1 MSSAGALERLAGL
14 VPGAGIAARY
24 QRRWLWADA
33 RAALVLTAVLIP
45 VGMGYAQA
53 SGLPAYTGLY
63 ATIVPMLAYAVF
75 GPSRIL
81 VLAPDSALAPIL
93 LVTITPLA
101 AGDGARAVALAGLL
115 SIMVG
120 VLLVLG
126 GVLRLGFVTDLLS
139 MPIRTGFLNA
149 LALLVLASQLPG
161 LVGIDVDAADPL
173 GQVTGTV
180 AGLAAGAASPL
191 AAALGVGTLTVILG
205 FRLLPVAKVTGTIVA
220 VVAAVGITVLFGLQ
234 DRVPV
239 VGEIPRGL
247 PAPALGGLGWP
258 DVGALA
264 WPAVGVALIAFA
276 DSIALSRAYSARQQ
290 EDVGGNQEMAGL
302 GLANIAGG
310 LFGGFA
316 VSASGSRT
324 PVAEQSG
331 ARTQLAHVLSA
342 LLIMAFMLLAPG
354 ATRYLPEAVLA
365 AVVMVAALSLLDV
378 GRYLRLWR
386 MDRVDA
392 ALSTA
397 TLLGVFLVG
406 VLEGLGLAI
415 GLAFV
420 AFVVRAWRPYR
431 TELGLVSGLRGYHDL
446 RRHPEATRVPG
457 ILILRFDAPLFF
469 VNAGLFNQWVRRC
482 MRRVVRQVKAAG
494 GTPPTTL
501 VLAAE
506 PITDVDTTAAE
517 ELADLDDW
525 LAGQGVTLLLAELK
539 GPVKDSLAR
548 YGMAGRFGP
557 ERFPPTVGAAVDAVT
572 GRLRADID
580 ETPEER
586 MDLRGEPG

>member
-1 MSSAGALERLAGL
+1 MSSAGSVERVAGL
-14 VPGAGIAARY
+14 VPGIGVAAGY
-24 QRRWLWADA
+24 ERRWLWADV

-93 LVTITPLA
+93 LVTLTPLA
-101 AGDGARAVALAGLL
+101 AGDASRAVALAGLL
-115 SIMVG
+115 SVMVG

-139 MPIRTGFLNA
+139 LPIRTGFLNA

-161 LVGIDVDAADPL
+161 LVGVDVDAAGPVAQL
-173 GQVTGTV
+173 TGAV
-180 AGLAAGAASPL
+180 AGIVAGAASPL
-191 AAALGVGTLTVILG
+191 AAGLGVGTLAVIVV
-205 FRLLPVAKVTGTIVA
+205 FRFLPVAKVTGTIVA
-220 VVAAVGITVLFGLQ
+220 VAAAVGVTVLSGLQ

-247 PAPALGGLGWP
+247 PAPALGGLGWS
-258 DVGALA
+258 DVGALTG
-264 WPAVGVALIAFA
+264 PAFGVALIAFA
-276 DSIALSRAYSARQQ
+276 DTIALSRAYSARQQ
-290 EDVGGNQEMAGL
+290 ENVGGNQEMTGL

-310 LFGGFA
+310 LLGGFP

-324 PVAEQSG
+324 PVAEQAG

-342 LLIMAFMLLAPG
+342 LLMMGFMLLAPG
-354 ATRYLPEAVLA
+354 APGYLPDAVLA

-386 MDRVDA
+386 MDRMDA

-397 TLLGVFLVG
+397 TTLGVFLVG
-406 VLEGLGLAI
+406 VLEGLGVAI

-431 TELGLVSGLRGYHDL
+431 TELGLVPGRRGYHDL
-446 RRHPEATRVPG
+446 RRHPEASRVPG
-457 ILILRFDAPLFF
+457 VLILRFDAPLFF
-469 VNAGLFNQWVRRC
+469 VNAGLFNQWARRS
-482 MRRVVRQVKAAG
+482 VDTAVRQLGDEG
-494 GTPPTTL
+494 GTVPTTL

-517 ELADLDDW
+517 ELADLDNW
-525 LAGQGVTLLLAELK
+525 LTGQGIHLVLAEMK
-539 GPVKDSLAR
+539 GPVKDSLER
-548 YGMAGRFGP
+548 YGMGRRFGP
-557 ERFPPTVGAAVDAVT
+557 ERFAPTVGAAVDGVT
-572 GRLRADID
+572 GRLREDI
-580 ETPEER
+580 EEGPEDR
-586 MDLRGEPG
+586 TDLGGDPG

>member
-1 MSSAGALERLAGL
+1 MSSAGALERVAGL
-14 VPGAGIAARY
+14 VPGVGVAARY
-24 QRRWLWADA
+24 QRRWIWADA

-101 AGDGARAVALAGLL
+101 AGNESRAVALAGLL

-139 MPIRTGFLNA
+139 LPIRTGFLNA

-161 LVGIDVDAADPL
+161 LVGLDVDAADPL

-180 AGLAAGAASPL
+180 AGIAAGEASPV
-191 AAALGVGTLTVILG
+191 AAALGLGTLTVILG
-205 FRLLPVAKVTGTIVA
+205 FRLLPVAKVTGTIIA
-220 VVAAVGITVLFGLQ
+220 VVAAVVITVLFGLQ
-234 DRVPV
+234 DRVPM

-247 PAPALGGLGWP
+247 PTPALGGLGWP

-264 WPAVGVALIAFA
+264 GPAVGVALIAFA

-324 PVAEQSG
+324 PVAEQAG
-331 ARTQLAHVLSA
+331 AKTQLAHVLSA

-354 ATRYLPEAVLA
+354 ATSYLPEAVLA

-431 TELGLVSGLRGYHDL
+431 TELGLVAGLRGYHDL
-446 RRHPEATRVPG
+446 QRHPEATRVPG

-469 VNAGLFNQWVRRC
+469 VNAGLFNQWVRRSV
-482 MRRVVRQVKAAG
+482 RRAVRQVRTAG

-539 GPVKDSLAR
+539 GPVKDSLER

-572 GRLRADID
+572 GRLREDID

-586 MDLRGEPG
+586 LDLRGEPG